1 MFTGVIESKSHEGG
15 FLVSFTGSSPALES
29 IIINAES
36 GIYIGKVDAVLGNT
50 NAPLAHVAHI
60 DRKLDLDALIGVE
73 VGIRAKKQREE
84 RGRGSERDGRRDDR
98 RGGRDDRGYQ
108 SRDRQGGR
116 FERND
121 RGRGDNRGG
130 GDWDCPKC
138 QNSNFAFRTECNRC
152 GEPKGHGGAVDE
164 AMTVEVA
171 ETIVEEA
178 ETTEVTEADAV
189 EKSTTITTG
198 IVQNAKTQISHS
210 GMNATDAENLVPV
223 AEAVVEAMTEEV
235 AETIEIEAVTAV
247 TKVETDK
254 VDALREEEA
263 VVTKTVAMVIGT
275 VPNVRI
281 LISPSEQNATD
292 AVHHVVEAEGV
303 DLVETLE
310 NERLNAIPVIDL
322 PEESFQNDLR
332 EERVIDLHAGMDATA
347 AMNGEVRIEVRTIK
361 IALEAMIDQQNANHV
376 NLEPSE
382 NHEETV
388 RVMPTT
394 DLLNH

>member
-1 MFTGVIESKSHEGG
+1 ME
-15 FLVSFTGSSPALES
+15 
-29 IIINAES
+29 
-36 GIYIGKVDAVLGNT
+36 
-50 NAPLAHVAHI
+50 
-60 DRKLDLDALIGVE
+60 
-73 VGIRAKKQREE
+73 
-84 RGRGSERDGRRDDR
+84 
-98 RGGRDDRGYQ
+98 
-108 SRDRQGGR
+108 
-116 FERND
+116 
-121 RGRGDNRGG
+121 
-130 GDWDCPKC
+130 
-138 QNSNFAFRTECNRC
+138 
-152 GEPKGHGGAVDE
+152 AVDE
-164 AMTVEVA
+164 AMTVEA
-171 ETIVEEA
+171 D
-178 ETTEVTEADAV
+178 ETTGVTEADAV

-198 IVQNAKTQISHS
+198 IVQNARTQISHS
-210 GMNATDAENLVPV
+210 GTNATDAENLVPV

-235 AETIEIEAVTAV
+235 VGTIEVEAVVAV

-263 VVTKTVAMVIGT
+263 VVTKTVAKAIGT

-303 DLVETLE
+303 DLAETLE
-310 NERLNAIPVIDL
+310 NERLNAIPMIDL

-332 EERVIDLHAGMDATA
+332 EERVIDLHAEMDATA
-347 AMNGEVRIEVRTIK
+347 AMNGELRIEVRTIK
-361 IALEAMIDQQNANHV
+361 VALEAMIDQQNANHV

>member
-1 MFTGVIESKSHEGG
+1 MTEDTKAETDRVGASNGTTVVAVTTVAVVTGIVQNVKIQTSHSE
-15 FLVSFTGSSPALES
+15 P
-29 IIINAES
+29 NAT
-36 GIYIGKVDAVLGNT
+36 DAVNPKDT
-50 NAPLAHVAHI
+50 
-60 DRKLDLDALIGVE
+60 VE
-73 VGIRAKKQREE
+73 
-84 RGRGSERDGRRDDR
+84 
-98 RGGRDDRGYQ
+98 
-108 SRDRQGGR
+108 
-116 FERND
+116 
-121 RGRGDNRGG
+121 
-130 GDWDCPKC
+130 
-138 QNSNFAFRTECNRC
+138 
-152 GEPKGHGGAVDE
+152 AVDE
-164 AMTVEVA
+164 AMTVEADETTVGTKVETDKAVA
-171 ETIVEEA
+171 LN
-178 ETTEVTEADAV
+178 ETTEVEVTTVAVATGIVQNVKIQTSHSEPNATDAVNPKDTVEAVDEAMTVEADETTGVTEADAV

-198 IVQNAKTQISHS
+198 IVQNARTQISHS
-210 GMNATDAENLVPV
+210 GTNATDAENLVPV

-235 AETIEIEAVTAV
+235 VGTIEVEAVVAV

-263 VVTKTVAMVIGT
+263 VVTKTVAKAIGT

-303 DLVETLE
+303 DLAETLE
-310 NERLNAIPVIDL
+310 NERLNAIPMIDL

-332 EERVIDLHAGMDATA
+332 EERVIDLHAEMDATA
-347 AMNGEVRIEVRTIK
+347 AMNGELRIEVRTIK
-361 IALEAMIDQQNANHV
+361 VALEAMIDQQNANHV

>member
-1 MFTGVIESKSHEGG
+1 
-15 FLVSFTGSSPALES
+15 
-29 IIINAES
+29 
-36 GIYIGKVDAVLGNT
+36 
-50 NAPLAHVAHI
+50 
-60 DRKLDLDALIGVE
+60 
-73 VGIRAKKQREE
+73 
-84 RGRGSERDGRRDDR
+84 
-98 RGGRDDRGYQ
+98 
-108 SRDRQGGR
+108 
-116 FERND
+116 
-121 RGRGDNRGG
+121 
-130 GDWDCPKC
+130 
-138 QNSNFAFRTECNRC
+138 
-152 GEPKGHGGAVDE
+152 
-164 AMTVEVA
+164 MT
-171 ETIVEEA
+171 VEEA

-263 VVTKTVAMVIGT
+263 VVTKTVAMAIGT

-303 DLVETLE
+303 DLVEALE
-310 NERLNAIPVIDL
+310 NERLNAIPMIDL

-347 AMNGEVRIEVRTIK
+347 AMNGKLRIEVRTIK
-361 IALEAMIDQQNANHV
+361 IALEAMIDQQNAKHV

-388 RVMPTT
+388 RAMPTT